1 MTPRPAPGTDDLLAA
16 LGQEWLAEA
25 RRGVTA
31 EPGTLARHFASAGRR
46 AGRAPLPG
54 VPGWSADEAAR
65 AVLLAALPP
74 DAAAGQVTDLY
85 RYGDADEKRAV
96 LKALPLLPVGTEA
109 VPLLHDAIRTNDTRL
124 VAAALGPYARH
135 LDQAAWRQAVLKCVF
150 MGVPLA
156 AVDRLEERADAELAG
171 MLAAF
176 AEERAAAG
184 RPTPG
189 DATALLDHLTGGT
202 PGRPAGDPTGDPTG
216 GPADEKK
223 EA

>member
-1 MTPRPAPGTDDLLAA
+1 MTPKPADQTDGLLAA
-16 LGQEWLAEA
+16 LGQEWLADA
-25 RRGVTA
+25 REGIAA
-31 EPGTLARHFASAGRR
+31 EPGSVTRHFAAAGRR
-46 AGRAPLPG
+46 AGRAPLPDA
-54 VPGWSADEAAR
+54 PGWTADEAAR

-74 DAAAGQVTDLY
+74 QEVTGQVADLY

-96 LKALPLLPVGTEA
+96 LKALPMLPVGAEA
-109 VPLLHDAIRTNDTRL
+109 VPLLLDAIRTNDTRL

-135 LDQAAWRQAVLKCVF
+135 LDQTMWRQAVLKCVF

-176 AEERAAAG
+176 AEERTIAG
-184 RPTPG
+184 RDVPE
-189 DATALLDHLTGGT
+189 DATALLDRLTSE
-202 PGRPAGDPTGDPTG
+202 R
-216 GPADEKK
+216 